1 MDLRERAFCI
11 CNDKSLQSL
20 HDVLLPECPFS
31 YSALLFKLGHKR
43 GHNCQLRNSMP
54 SAAAVFF
61 LILSL
66 HTSNCDEYNHQS
78 CATTEAGKYSGAM
91 SKPVPK
97 IAGDAIKATY
107 APFQVGVMSVNITT
121 VGDEITYET
130 YKCGGT
136 IISQRFVL
144 TAGHCLEP
152 PLEQRPVVVIFGSLN
167 FCSVEK
173 AVIDDVVNNH
183 KGPWKN
189 AVLAEK
195 QYIHP
200 DFDPKKMILPS

>member
-1 MDLRERAFCI
+1 
-11 CNDKSLQSL
+11 
-20 HDVLLPECPFS
+20 
-31 YSALLFKLGHKR
+31 
-43 GHNCQLRNSMP
+43 MP

-66 HTSNCDEYNHQS
+66 QTSNCDDYNHQM

-97 IAGDAIKATY
+97 IIGNAIKATY
-107 APFQVGVMSVNITT
+107 APFQVGLMTSVNI
-121 VGDEITYET
+121 DEKTYGR
-130 YKCGGT
+130 CGGT

-144 TAGHCLEP
+144 TAGHCLELEP
-152 PLEQRPVVVIFGSLN
+152 PLKQRPVVVIFGSLN
-167 FCSVEK
+167 YCSVEK
-173 AVIDDVVNNH
+173 AVIDDIVKNQ

-195 QYIHP
+195 LYIHP
-200 DFDPKKMILPS
+200 DYEGLNNDIAIIKVGWNRHFFFKLVTLFAVTL

>member
-1 MDLRERAFCI
+1 M
-11 CNDKSLQSL
+11 
-20 HDVLLPECPFS
+20 H
-31 YSALLFKLGHKR
+31 
-43 GHNCQLRNSMP
+43 

-66 HTSNCDEYNHQS
+66 QTSNCDEYNHQS

-97 IAGDAIKATY
+97 IVGDAIKATY
-107 APFQVGVMSVNITT
+107 APFQVGLMSVNI
-121 VGDEITYET
+121 DENTYGR
-130 YKCGGT
+130 CGGT

-152 PLEQRPVVVIFGSLN
+152 PLKQRPVVVIFGSLN
-167 FCSVEK
+167 YCSVEK
-173 AVIDDVVNNH
+173 AVIDDVMENK

-195 QYIHP
+195 LYIHP
-200 DFDPKKMILPS
+200 DYDHDQGTDNDIAIIKVSWNRHFFFKLVTLFAVTL